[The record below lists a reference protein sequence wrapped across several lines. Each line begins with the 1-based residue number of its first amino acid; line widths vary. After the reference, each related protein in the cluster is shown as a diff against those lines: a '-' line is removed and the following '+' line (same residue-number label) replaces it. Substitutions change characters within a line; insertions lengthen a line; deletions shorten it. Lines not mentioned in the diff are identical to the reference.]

1 MHITPLVY
9 LSFETQVLKNKI
21 RVQTLENIQNK
32 ASVSTVNLLNTTI
45 PTDIIEI
52 VLEPQILIPLIIGVI
67 LIIILIVI
75 LFVLCTTERSN
86 AITRIIYSI
95 RGAPKKEDKD
105 VTLNIQNSRAPTPN
119 VIQQPPTTNIT
130 NVAPSRP
137 NVAPS
142 RPNVAPPRPNVAPPR
157 PNVAPPRPNVAPQ
170 NVAPQRPRPNS
181 QGAATQ
187 V

>member
-1 MHITPLVY
+1 MISFIVLLLHITPLVY

-21 RVQTLENIQNK
+21 RLQTLENIQNK
-32 ASVSTVNLLNTTI
+32 PSVSTVNLLNTTV

-75 LFVLCTTERSN
+75 LFVLCTTERSS

-105 VTLNIQNSRAPTPN
+105 VTLNIQNTRAPTPN
-119 VIQQPPTTNIT
+119 VTQQPPKQPPAT
-130 NVAPSRP
+130 
-137 NVAPS
+137 
-142 RPNVAPPRPNVAPPR
+142 NVAPPRPNVAPPR
-157 PNVAPPRPNVAPQ
+157 PNGAPSRPNVAPQ